1 MLDEEP
7 VDGDGA
13 EGAWGEVRDVVV
25 LQDEDVDDVDALPQ
39 VDHGLSDAAHHAVDA
54 PGVEGNIMYEQ
65 TISQ

>member
-1 MLDEEP
+1 M
-7 VDGDGA
+7 
-13 EGAWGEVRDVVV
+13 RDVVV